1 MAHSK
6 YDSTTTEKVT
16 DGKIPAIAY
25 VRMSTDHQQYSTN
38 NQWDVI
44 EKYAADNDITILR
57 TYSDEGKSG
66 LDIRGRDSLGE
77 LIEIVQKEEAD
88 FKAILVYDIS
98 RWGRFQDADE
108 SAYYE
113 FICRRAG
120 IAVHYCAEQFKND
133 GSTVS
138 TVLKNMKRA
147 MAGEYSREL
156 SAKVFQGACRL
167 IRLGY
172 RQGGPAGYG
181 LRRMLID
188 PSGIQK
194 GVLARSEHKSIQ
206 TDRVILVPGP
216 PEEVEI
222 VRWIY
227 QTFIRENKSE
237 SQIAEQLNVRGVK
250 TDLGRPWTRGVVHE
264 VLTNEKYIGHNIYHK
279 TASKLKQKRITN
291 PREMWVQKEDAFEPL
306 VPSADF
312 YTARGL
318 IIGRSRKLSDE
329 EMLEM
334 LSSLHRNQGTLSGII
349 INEQKD
355 MPSPSAYAN
364 RFGSLLRAYELVG
377 YTPERD
383 YAYVEI
389 NRYLRRMYP
398 EVLDSMLEKIRLHGS
413 TVQTDVKDNL
423 YWANGEISF
432 TLCIA
437 RCQTT
442 LAGSARWLIRFDPNL
457 NADFTLVARMAPD
470 NLEILDYYIFPC
482 LDFGEA
488 KLKLEDSNGMYLDLF
503 RHDDLSIFVDLTK
516 RVKIQDAA

>member
-1 MAHSK
+1 MAQPKH
-6 YDSTTTEKVT
+6 DSTGTEKVT

-38 NQWDVI
+38 NQLDVI
-44 EKYAADNDITILR
+44 EKYAADNGITILR

-66 LDIRGRDSLGE
+66 LSIRGRDSLEG
-77 LIEIVQKEEAD
+77 LIEIVQKGQAD

-108 SAYYE
+108 GAYYE
-113 FICRRAG
+113 FICRRSG
-120 IAVHYCAEQFKND
+120 IAVHYCAEQFAND
-133 GSTVS
+133 GSIGSAVS
-138 TVLKNMKRA
+138 KSLKRV
-147 MAGEYSREL
+147 MAGELSREL

-167 IRLGY
+167 IQLGY

-188 PSGIQK
+188 QSGKQK
-194 GVLARSEHKSIQ
+194 GILARSEHKSIQ

-216 PEEVEI
+216 PEEVET

-227 QTFIRENKSE
+227 HTFIRENKSE
-237 SQIAEQLNVRGVK
+237 TQIAEILNARGVK
-250 TDLGRPWTRGVVHE
+250 TDIGRQWTRGVVHE

-279 TASKLKQKRITN
+279 TAYKLKRKRITN
-291 PREMWVQKEDAFEPL
+291 PREMWIQKEDAFEPL
-306 VPSADF
+306 IPSADF

-334 LSSLHRNQGTLSGII
+334 LRSLHQNQGTLSGII

-355 MPSPSAYAN
+355 MPSSSAYTH

-383 YAYVEI
+383 YAYIEI
-389 NRYLRRMYP
+389 NQYLRRMYP
-398 EVLDSMLEKIRLHGS
+398 EVLDSMLEKIRQHGS
-413 TVQTDVKDNL
+413 TVQGDVKDNL

-442 LAGSARWLIRFDPNL
+442 LAGSARWLVRFDSSL
-457 NADFTLVARMAPD
+457 NVDFTLVARMAPD
-470 NLEILDYYIFPC
+470 NREIMDYYIFPC
-482 LDFGEA
+482 LDFEET

-503 RHDDLSIFVDLTK
+503 RHDDLNIFVDLTK